1 MAAPV
6 DQARMDRLKA
16 KFTELFVT
24 PLTSGADALEPKIVE
39 VYADQASAQARVG
52 QVADMVANVAS
63 KLKGYKR
70 NRETFRT
77 MVLQTDTAGNLGPDA
92 KPFDGPNG
100 DALFNALVTC
110 CYADPT
116 VKDCATA
123 NPPGFYAVYER
134 REPDTNC
141 VEAILT
147 TIMGTFP
154 VPTDA
159 QCDEYAALLAAQ
171 NDPAQQVGGRRT
183 RRRGRKGRKG
193 SRRH

>member
-1 MAAPV
+1 MAAL

-24 PLTSGADALEPKIVE
+24 PLTSGANALEPKIVE
-39 VYADQASAQARVG
+39 LHADQASAQGRAG

-70 NRETFRT
+70 NRDAFKD
-77 MVLQTDTAGNLGPDA
+77 VVFVTDTAANLGPDA
-92 KPFDGPNG
+92 KPFAVGADG
-100 DALFNALVTC
+100 DALFAELVAC
-110 CYADPT
+110 CYAEPT

-134 REPDTNC
+134 KDPGAC
-141 VEAILT
+141 IEALVT
-147 TIMGTFP
+147 RIMGTFP

-171 NDPAQQVGGRRT
+171 NDAAAQQVGGRRT